1 MFLSKYS
8 TNKNNIMVDETN
20 TPNSSEA
27 STIEEGKTMAIVSYM
42 TIFGLII
49 AFIINNEKKN
59 SFTAFHIRQSLGLG
73 LFGIALSIL
82 SYVPFVGWL
91 ISMLGSLLIIALWVI
106 ALISAVNGERKPVPV
121 LGEKFQ
127 EWLSGIS

>member
-1 MFLSKYS
+1 M
-8 TNKNNIMVDETN
+8 IEETN
-20 TPNSSEA
+20 TPNTSEPA
-27 STIEEGKTMAIVSYM
+27 TIEEGKTMAIVAYM

-49 AFIINNEKKN
+49 AFIINNEKRN

-91 ISMLGSLLIIALWVI
+91 ISLLGSLLIIALWVI
-106 ALISAVNGERKPVPV
+106 ALISAVNGERKPVPII
-121 LGEKFQ
+121 GEKFQ
-127 EWLSGIS
+127 EWLKGI